1 MAETC
6 SWEWTL
12 KNKSSLFIYADK
24 HNKQAYCVLLMC
36 TTTCF
41 GRFLWPSSGSYTEYI
56 TPKVHHHVQAP
67 PLQAVDIITSIKIN
81 NANGVEEH

>member
-1 MAETC
+1 M
-6 SWEWTL
+6 L
-12 KNKSSLFIYADK
+12 KFEKKIRRQK
-24 HNKQAYCVLLMC
+24 VKI
-36 TTTCF
+36 TE
-41 GRFLWPSSGSYTEYI
+41 GYTEYI